1 MMGEGMANELQSDFR
16 KKLES
21 APFIAILRGVQHGEV
36 VEIAEALVSTGIS
49 IIEITVD
56 SPDPYITMETLALRI
71 SEQVMICAGNVL
83 TAEQAR
89 DAANAGSRVIFS
101 PNFNASVVEASKS
114 KKALSAPGIFTVTEA
129 VAAIDAGADALR
141 IFPADNFST
150 NGLHALRTVLPE
162 DTIYLPTGGLTAHKV
177 KNWMAAGAVGFG
189 LGTSIYT
196 PGTTADEVLDRAR
209 VFTQILVRDDA

>member
-1 MMGEGMANELQSDFR
+1 MAEELQSDFR

-83 TAEQAR
+83 TAEQAT

-101 PNFNASVVEASKS
+101 PNFNASVIEASKN
-114 KKALSAPGIFTVTEA
+114 KKALSARSLIHISE
-129 VAAIDAGADALR
+129 
-141 IFPADNFST
+141 
-150 NGLHALRTVLPE
+150 
-162 DTIYLPTGGLTAHKV
+162 PTR
-177 KNWMAAGAVGFG
+177 
-189 LGTSIYT
+189 
-196 PGTTADEVLDRAR
+196 PD
-209 VFTQILVRDDA
+209 